1 MNWWEIFALIT
12 GVVYIVF
19 EIRQK
24 NFMWVVGI
32 DTSLASMWV
41 FFRQGLYASFG
52 LNTYYFITAF
62 IGLWQWAR
70 YKRQVAG
77 DVSTSLD
84 MTEGAVDMTE
94 GAVGMTS
101 GSQGMT
107 SGGKGE
113 RNCESAAVKGDDVV
127 VLNRLKWPAVAVS
140 AAVCVAGTFI
150 LSSGMDYLHGKGLL
164 AENPMSLL
172 DSAATMLSV
181 VATWWLIKAYIQ
193 QWWLWIIADLL
204 SVILCVTQ
212 QMWWMAALYL
222 AYVISAVIG
231 LHYWNTR
238 GVYLSDTQ

>member
-1 MNWWEIFALIT
+1 MNWWEISALIT
-12 GVVYIVF
+12 GVIYIVF

-32 DTSLASMWV
+32 ATSSASMWV

-70 YKRQVAG
+70 FKRKVVADVPATSDMPAKASSG
-77 DVSTSLD
+77 DVI
-84 MTEGAVDMTE
+84 
-94 GAVGMTS
+94 
-101 GSQGMT
+101 
-107 SGGKGE
+107 
-113 RNCESAAVKGDDVV
+113 
-127 VLNRLKWPAVAVS
+127 VLNRLRWQVVAAS
-140 AAVCVAGTFI
+140 ATVCIAGTLA
-150 LSSGMDYLHGKGLL
+150 LSSGMDYLYGKGLL

-193 QWWLWIIADLL
+193 QWWLWIVADLL
-204 SVILCVTQ
+204 SVILCLTQ
-212 QMWWMAALYL
+212 EMWWMAALYI
-222 AYVISAVIG
+222 AYVIAAVYG
-231 LHYWNTR
+231 LGYWKTR